1 MASSTWRIL
10 NGLTGQPTCE
20 LEAADTTA
28 IELKKLIEREINVH
42 HERLE
47 ILQGGV
53 VMKDAQMICWH
64 PSAGELQMLIRPE
77 SGDVQ
82 QGRWLEIRGWDERY
96 IGQHIRVLVT
106 HVDDDLVKVRLPNGD
121 LHGFEPDLFANLRS

>member
-1 MASSTWRIL
+1 M
-10 NGLTGQPTCE
+10 
-20 LEAADTTA
+20 
-28 IELKKLIEREINVH
+28 
-42 HERLE
+42 
-47 ILQGGV
+47 
-53 VMKDAQMICWH
+53 
-64 PSAGELQMLIRPE
+64 
-77 SGDVQ
+77 Q